1 MRLSFVV
8 PAYNEEAYLP
18 ACLESILAQTRD
30 LGEPVE
36 IIVVNNASTDRTREV
51 ALGYAGVRV
60 VDEPRKGL
68 TFARQAGFAASTG
81 ELIANV
87 DSDSRLPPGW
97 VEQVLRTFAT
107 EPKMVALSGPFVYYD
122 LTPRQRVSVQ
132 LFYAV
137 AFSVY
142 ALNRWVLRA
151 GSMVQGGNFVLR
163 RQALVQIGGFNTAIA
178 FYGEDTD
185 IARRM
190 SRVGKVKFTFG
201 LKMFS
206 SARRLKHEGIFTMAG
221 KYTINY
227 LWTTFRKKPF
237 TEEYI
242 DIREQA
248 AVAPVVAEQKS

>member
-18 ACLESILAQTRD
+18 ACLDSILAQTRG
-30 LGEPVE
+30 LGDEVE

-51 ALGYAGVRV
+51 ALGYSGVRV

-87 DSDSRLPPGW
+87 DSDSRLTPGW
-97 VEQVLRTFAT
+97 VETVLTTFAR

-122 LTPRQRVSVQ
+122 LSPQQRVSVRI
-132 LFYAV
+132 FYAT
-137 AFSVY
+137 AFLVY
-142 ALNRWVLRA
+142 ALNRYVLRA

-163 RQALVQIGGFNTAIA
+163 RDALEKIGGFNTAIA

-190 SRVGKVKFTFG
+190 NQVGEVKFTFE
-201 LKMFS
+201 LKMYS
-206 SARRLKHEGIFTMAG
+206 SARRLKQEGMLRIAARYTM
-221 KYTINY
+221 NY

-237 TEEYI
+237 TEEYS

-248 AVAPVVAEQKS
+248 AVKQEG